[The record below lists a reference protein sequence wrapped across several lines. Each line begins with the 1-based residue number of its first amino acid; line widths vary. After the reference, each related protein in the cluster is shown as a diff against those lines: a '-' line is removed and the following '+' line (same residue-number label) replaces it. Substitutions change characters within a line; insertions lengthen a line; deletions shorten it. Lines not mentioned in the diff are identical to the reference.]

1 MIWHMPVVSNTSPI
15 LNLAAVGY
23 LYLLKAQFREVLVP
37 RAVIEELKLESD
49 HAGNDA
55 INMALDDGWL
65 QVCPVKDINTVRVLQ
80 RVLDRGES
88 EAISLALE
96 SRAELV
102 LLDEK
107 DARDVA
113 KDMDLS
119 TLGVLGIILK
129 AYAQGDIDRP
139 LNVIKRLQTEAG
151 FYLSAKIMKQIKAE
165 LQRLSTK

>member
-23 LYLLKAQFREVLVP
+23 LHLLKAQFREVIVP
-37 RAVIEELKLESD
+37 QAVIEELKLESD

-55 INMALDDGWL
+55 VKKALDDGWL

-96 SRAELV
+96 SDGELV

-113 KDMDLS
+113 KDMELA
-119 TLGVLGIILK
+119 TVGILGIILK
-129 AYAQGDIDRP
+129 AYFHGEIDWP
-139 LNVIKRLQTEAG
+139 LNVIKRLQKEAG
-151 FYLSAKIMKQIKAE
+151 FFLSAKIMKQIKAE
-165 LQRLSTK
+165 VQRLST